1 MEIKGYRPPIS
12 FRRPKGQQGGGVAI
26 FVKIGIDSEEIKIN
40 HSNKN
45 VEICMAKL
53 YGNENQTLD
62 IANFYTPG
70 GHSITAGDYA
80 EITTKLGKN
89 ALIVGDFNARH
100 TLWEPG
106 FTGRD
111 KNALEIIDFL
121 NSSEFLTLNTGCG
134 TRLDPET
141 GKLSALD
148 LSLATVAVGHE
159 CE

>member
-45 VEICMAKL
+45 VEICMAKI

-89 ALIVGDFNARH
+89 ALKVGDFNARH

-148 LSLATVAVGHE
+148 LSLATVAVGHK
-159 CE
+159 CD